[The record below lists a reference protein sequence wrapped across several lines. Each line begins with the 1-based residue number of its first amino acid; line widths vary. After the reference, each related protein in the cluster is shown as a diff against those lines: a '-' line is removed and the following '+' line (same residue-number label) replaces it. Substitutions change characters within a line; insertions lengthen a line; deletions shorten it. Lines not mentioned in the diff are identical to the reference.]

1 MKALLS
7 ELGPV
12 PEKLT
17 KKDDNYFILTIN
29 NAAARDFA
37 RTMRLLQDPKQFG
50 FFEDESDDS
59 SDDED
64 GSGSSPRTKRV
75 PPPPARPRS
84 GIPQIPTLRCVRCVR
99 Y

>member
-1 MKALLS
+1 MKALLN

-50 FFEDESDDS
+50 FFEDEGEDS

-64 GSGSSPRTKRV
+64 GGLGSGSSPRTKRV
-75 PPPPARPRS
+75 PHRPARARAFLRFQS
-84 GIPQIPTLRCVRCVR
+84 LRCVRC
-99 Y
+99 

>member
-1 MKALLS
+1 LEPIDPEGKMKALLA

-12 PEKLT
+12 PDKLV

-50 FFEDESDDS
+50 FFEDEGEDS

-64 GSGSSPRTKRV
+64 LNGASPRSKRV
-75 PPPPARPRS
+75 RRRSRGPRR
-84 GIPQIPTLRCVRCVR
+84 T
-99 Y
+99 